1 MGCLISSYMQ
11 HYILLLKSHTVFALC
26 FRSLVFFQYGY
37 GKNRPFRWEIIKL
50 HYVSQLTHYL
60 FILNLIKLCKY
71 SHKTNNKRGAWGLF
85 YERRKKKETKYSLDF
100 NIMGILMK
108 MKFKNLLISQLF
120 LLPRKI
126 FLQLSEH
133 VLILYAGYQK
143 SKSLVTSST
152 FAIKCDSKQYPR
164 LK

>member
-1 MGCLISSYMQ
+1 M
-11 HYILLLKSHTVFALC
+11 FAIC

-37 GKNRPFRWEIIKL
+37 GKNRPFRLETLKL
-50 HYVSQLTHYL
+50 HYVSYLTHYL

-71 SHKTNNKRGAWGLF
+71 SHETNKTRGAWVLF

-100 NIMGILMK
+100 NLMDIPTK
-108 MKFKNLLISQLF
+108 MKLKNLLISQLF

-143 SKSLVTSST
+143 SKSLVKSLT
-152 FAIKCDSKQYPR
+152 FVIKCDSKQ
-164 LK
+164 